1 MSNARKLADNLPTDG
16 QLGNRNLII
25 NGAMAIAQRGT
36 SATSGPDGTG
46 EGYLTVD
53 RWKNPLRTSAVAT
66 QSQSTDTPTGQ
77 GFIHSFKLDCTTAD
91 TSVASNDF
99 WIFQQRMEKQNVLHL
114 AYGTSSAKSV
124 TVSFWVKS
132 TKTGTYICEIQD
144 AVNDRY
150 NRGAYTVNTANT
162 WEKKT
167 ITFVGDTGGGLGTSS
182 LNGASL
188 DLNFWL
194 MAGSDFSGG
203 SAVSGW
209 TATGT
214 GRANGQVNF
223 FDSTSNNWYIT
234 GIQLEVGSQSTPF
247 EHESYDTTL
256 EKCQRYFQKSGD
268 GRTYGIVF
276 NQHTATNAYSCMR
289 WWKPMR
295 AAPTIYSMSTS
306 NYNMYNT
313 GYSRSFSQ
321 IGISQLS
328 ENSGEFYLVTSSLT
342 AGQATHL
349 NTNGDLTMWKADA
362 EL

>member
-1 MSNARKLADNLPTDG
+1 MALTKVDQTMVSDQVFGR
-16 QLGNRNLII
+16 RNLII
-25 NGAMAIAQRGT
+25 NGAMAVAQRGT
-36 SATSGPDGTG
+36 SGTSGPDGTG
-46 EGYLTVD
+46 ESYLTVD

-66 QSQSTDTPTGQ
+66 QSQSTDTPAGQ
-77 GFIHSFKLDCTTAD
+77 GFINSFKLDCTTAD

-99 WIFQQRMEKQNVLHL
+99 WIFQQRMEKQNVLQL
-114 AYGTSSAKSV
+114 EYGTSSAKSV

-150 NRGAYTVNTANT
+150 NRGAYTVDTANT

-209 TATGT
+209 TATGG

-223 FDSTSNNWYIT
+223 FDSTSNDWYVT
-234 GIQLEVGSQSTPF
+234 GVQLEVGDNATPF
-247 EHESYDTTL
+247 EHLSFGEEYML
-256 EKCQRYFQKSGD
+256 CQRYYHKADISGSYPIWLHPL
-268 GRTYGIVF
+268 T
-276 NQHTATNAYSCMR
+276 TNDTNYR
-289 WWKPMR
+289 RQNYNFPTRMR
-295 AAPTIYSMSTS
+295 ATPSMTVTCSGTGTETTSGVEST
-306 NYNMYNT
+306 
-313 GYSRSFSQ
+313 
-321 IGISQLS
+321 
-328 ENSGEFYLVTSSLT
+328 TSSRVGLINDMG
-342 AGQATHL
+342 ADSGQHYATCQAL
-349 NTNGDLTMWKADA
+349 AADA